1 MWGRKRP
8 LVFLMSRC
16 IKLLLFLIIIPVA
29 LRAQDNKSIS
39 GYVTDSKTGESLIG
53 ACVTCGDKCAVS
65 NNYGFFSI
73 IIPPKAVINVSYVG
87 YKTEII
93 NLEGLEAFV
102 IVKMDQSETL
112 SEACVTAHADY
123 LMRSSYLGAL
133 NISAKQIKAVPA
145 LLGESDVIK
154 VLQKIP
160 GVQTGL
166 EGFAG
171 LYVRGGGAEE
181 NLQLYDG
188 VPLYNVNHML
198 GLLSVYTPEAI
209 KSVTFFKGAFPARY
223 GGRVSSI
230 IDVRTNEGNNETFS
244 GMVSVGLLS
253 CRVHMEGPILG
264 NHTTYSMSARCTPTM
279 FVDKQMVRHTGYGY
293 YFYDLNGKV
302 SHKFNNSDKLTFS
315 IYHGKDKY
323 QSEMK
328 ESHIYAYYSAEHKT
342 YYDME
347 ETILN
352 NLNFKWINSMA
363 ALRWNHI
370 HSSNLFADYCISWTG
385 YRSDR
390 VSGSKTAD
398 VIKDLDIDKHFKL
411 SNLSNSGI
419 SDINFDISFDFTPDD
434 NNRITFGS
442 QAVYHRFLPKSNIVS
457 SLSCSGVS
465 VSDGYSD
472 NIGYASLIDGVES
485 SLYCEDNISFGER
498 MNMNLGFRSTFFYT
512 QGHPYYV
519 LEPRL
524 STQYR
529 INDKYSVKMGYSRVS
544 QYVHLLSSGSMSL
557 PTDLW
562 IPITEDIRP
571 VISSIV
577 SLGVYHRWCD
587 GWAASMEGYW
597 KRQNNVLEFKDGKSF
612 LSSSDWKN
620 SVSSGEGL
628 SRGLEF
634 LIEKKYGKTTGW
646 LSYTLSKS
654 VRWFPD
660 NSVNNGA
667 VFPYTYDRRHN
678 LNISVLRE
686 FNNSIDLSTSWT
698 YYSGN
703 MMTLPKRVAVVYDS
717 EYLLDIPFVTE
728 RNNYRLPSTHHLDL
742 SVNFKKHKQTG
753 IRTWTAGIY
762 NLYGRKNPNFIEQYV
777 SFVDFSSGRN
787 NTCLVVNK
795 VSLLMFVPSISYT
808 ITF

>member
-16 IKLLLFLIIIPVA
+16 IKLLLLLIVFPVA
-29 LRAQDNKSIS
+29 LRAQDNKSVS

-53 ACVTCGDKCAVS
+53 ACVTCGDKYAVS
-65 NNYGFFSI
+65 NSYGFFSI
-73 IIPPKAVINVSYVG
+73 IVPPKAVINVSYVG

-102 IVKMDQSETL
+102 IVKMDQSETIN
-112 SEACVTAHADY
+112 EACVTAQADY
-123 LMRSSYLGAL
+123 LMRSSYPGAL
-133 NISAKQIKAVPA
+133 NISVKQIKAVPA
-145 LLGESDVIK
+145 LLGESDIIK
-154 VLQKIP
+154 VLQKTP
-160 GVQTGL
+160 GVQTGM
-166 EGFAG
+166 EGFTG

-209 KSVTFFKGAFPARY
+209 KSVSFFKGAFPAKY

-244 GMVSVGLLS
+244 GMASLGLLS
-253 CRVHMEGPILG
+253 CRLHMEGPILG
-264 NHTTYSMSARCTPTM
+264 NHTTYSLSARCTPTM
-279 FVDKQMVRHTGYGY
+279 FVDKLMVRHTGYGY
-293 YFYDLNGKV
+293 NFYDLNGKV

-328 ESHIYAYYSAEHKT
+328 ESHVYDYYSAEHKS
-342 YYDME
+342 YYDLE
-347 ETILN
+347 ETIFN
-352 NLNFKWINSMA
+352 NLNFKWSNSMA

-370 HSSNLFADYCISWTG
+370 HSSKLFADYCLSWTD

-398 VIKDLDIDKHFKL
+398 VVKDLNIDKQLKI

-419 SDINFDISFDFTPDD
+419 SDINVDISFDYTPDD
-434 NNRITFGS
+434 KNRITFGS
-442 QAVYHRFLPKSNIVS
+442 QSVYHRFLPKSNIVS
-457 SLSCSGVS
+457 SSSCSD
-465 VSDGYSD
+465 VSDSDENSD
-472 NIGYASLIDGVES
+472 NIGYATHIAGVES
-485 SLYCEDNISFGER
+485 ALYCEDDISFGER
-498 MNMNLGFRSTFFYT
+498 MNMNLGFRSTIFYT

-529 INDKYSVKMGYSRVS
+529 INDKYSIKIGYSRVS
-544 QYVHLLSSGSMSL
+544 QYVHLLCSGSMSL

-562 IPITEDIRP
+562 IPVTEDIRP

-577 SLGVYHRWCD
+577 SLGVYGRWGD
-587 GWAASMEGYW
+587 GWAASLEGYW
-597 KRQNNVLEFKDGKSF
+597 KRQNNVLEFKDGKAF
-612 LSSSDWKN
+612 LSSSDWIN

-646 LSYTLSKS
+646 LSYSLSKS

-660 NSVNNGA
+660 KSVNNGA

-678 LNISVLRE
+678 LNVSVLHE
-686 FNNSIDLSTSWT
+686 FNNSIDISTSWT

-703 MMTLPKRVAVVYDS
+703 MMTLPKRVAIVYDS
-717 EYLLDIPFVTE
+717 ENLLDIPFVTE

-742 SVNFKKHKQTG
+742 SVNFKKPKRTG
-753 IRTWTAGIY
+753 IRTWTVGIY

-777 SFVDFSSGRN
+777 SFVDFSSGSN
-787 NTCLVVNK
+787 NTCLVINK

-808 ITF
+808 FTF